1 MEKVLCVTTAAAK
14 DIIPKIAA
22 HRRAKESLKARAK
35 ASAKALAQAKARA
48 RARAKANRL
57 QVSAGPVA
65 KSGIGLR
72 SAQRSSVRSTKK
84 RRLKSRSEE
93 SGRLAWSA

>member
-14 DIIPKIAA
+14 DITPKIAA
-22 HRRAKESLKARAK
+22 HRRAKASLKARAK
-35 ASAKALAQAKARA
+35 TSAKDLAQAKAKA
-48 RARAKANRL
+48 RARAKANRM
-57 QVSAGPVA
+57 QVCARPVA

-72 SAQRSSVRSTKK
+72 SALRSSAHSTKK
-84 RRLKSRSEE
+84 RSSKSRSEE